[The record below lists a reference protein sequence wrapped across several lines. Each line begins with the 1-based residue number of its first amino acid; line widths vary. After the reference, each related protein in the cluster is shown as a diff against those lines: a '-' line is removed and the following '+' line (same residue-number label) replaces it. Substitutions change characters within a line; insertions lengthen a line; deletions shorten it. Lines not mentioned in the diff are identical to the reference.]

1 MRILAT
7 FDAKDYQDTV
17 GIYEKYT
24 VRGIIMR
31 DGKLA
36 MQCSRDGE
44 YKLPGGGVE
53 SGESRIDALVREVR
67 EETGLTL
74 TRFRLCSVITFVSDT
89 WEGEYMYLFHA
100 TDFTGTLAGCDEGE
114 LVWVKKENVLA
125 LPTWEGDRI
134 FLQKMA
140 AGDDFFTLKL
150 RYEGDLLCEA
160 VLNGTQRLKG

>member
-1 MRILAT
+1 MKHAT
-7 FDAKDYQDTV
+7 LCYIEQYGKYLMLHRTKKENDLNHDKWIGV
-17 GIYEKYT
+17 G
-24 VRGIIMR
+24 
-31 DGKLA
+31 GKF
-36 MQCSRDGE
+36 E
-44 YKLPGGGVE
+44 ENE
-53 SGESRIDALVREVR
+53 SPEECLLREVQ

-100 TDFTGTLAGCDEGE
+100 TEFTGTLTGCDEGE
-114 LVWVKKENVLA
+114 LVWVEKEKVLA

-140 AGDDFFTLKL
+140 AGEAFFTLKL
-150 RYEGDLLCEA
+150 RYEGDILREA